1 MEYGKNKKKIVFY
14 VTDHQ
19 HAKFATK
26 TFHDGIKQAKF
37 LLAIVEGYCN
47 DDPNIR
53 AFVESDS
60 SFKITKKQIAAR
72 KREDKK
78 AALQNAKLNL
88 DQATIDEIFDILEND
103 DE

>member
-1 MEYGKNKKKIVFY
+1 MEYGKNRKRIVFY
-14 VTDHQ
+14 ITDHQ

-26 TFHDGIKQAKF
+26 AFHDGIKQAGFFISF
-37 LLAIVEGYCN
+37 LEGYCN

-53 AFVESDS
+53 AFIESDD
-60 SFKITKKQIAAR
+60 SFKISKRQIAAR

>member
-1 MEYGKNKKKIVFY
+1 MEYGKNRKKMVFY
-14 VTDHQ
+14 ITDHQ

-26 TFHDGIKQAKF
+26 AFHDGIKQARF
-37 LLAIVEGYCN
+37 LIALLDAYCE

-53 AFVESDS
+53 AFIETNND
-60 SFKITKKQIAAR
+60 FKISKRQINIR

-78 AALQNAKLNL
+78 AKLQNAKLNL

-103 DE
+103 DD